1 MRWIILI
8 DDIRHRIYFHCCV
21 AFGPVVQIEKTK
33 RIPFK
38 VFNRFIR
45 SIEQFSVSDLH
56 IKYCGFWLSIQWQC
70 ILFNT
75 EHLLYQNQKNLT
87 IKVCILCLK
96 KCAVHLQLT
105 FDRGVYQLK
114 LNRLKSH
121 PMIMVNNNAML
132 SIFITSKSTSLG
144 TLSVWVMV
152 VSKMNANDFLNC
164 FFPKGSIVT
173 FKMIHMN
180 RWKR

>member
-1 MRWIILI
+1 MDHFDWWYTPSNL
-8 DDIRHRIYFHCCV
+8 FSLLCC
-21 AFGPVVQIEKTK
+21 IWS
-33 RIPFK
+33 RCS
-38 VFNRFIR
+38 NRKNKA
-45 SIEQFSVSDLH
+45 H
-56 IKYCGFWLSIQWQC
+56 SIQSVQSLYSVNWTVFRVRFAYK
-70 ILFNT
+70 ILWLLIEYSVTVYLFNT
-75 EHLLYQNQKNLT
+75 EHLLYQNQKILT

-132 SIFITSKSTSLG
+132 SIFITSESTSLG